1 MPREV
6 SHLLIGAV
14 YHPPKAN
21 NSKMNDYLL
30 TVLDCAHRENPSLE
44 IMLFGDFNQ
53 LPDSQLRSYRLA
65 QIVTIATRGSAIL
78 YKIFTDVK
86 SWYQTPLMIPPVGSS
101 DHNVVLL
108 QPLAAP
114 NRPRGRK
121 QTICRCSTNSN
132 GKAMLLPPK
141 EL

>member
-1 MPREV
+1 
-6 SHLLIGAV
+6 
-14 YHPPKAN
+14 
-21 NSKMNDYLL
+21 MNDYLL
-30 TVLDCAHRENPSLE
+30 TVLDCAHRESPSLG

-53 LPDSQLRSYRLA
+53 LPDSQERSYRLA
-65 QIVTIATRGSAIL
+65 QIVTIATHGSAIL

-86 SWYQTPLMIPPVGSS
+86 SLYQTPLMIPPVGSS